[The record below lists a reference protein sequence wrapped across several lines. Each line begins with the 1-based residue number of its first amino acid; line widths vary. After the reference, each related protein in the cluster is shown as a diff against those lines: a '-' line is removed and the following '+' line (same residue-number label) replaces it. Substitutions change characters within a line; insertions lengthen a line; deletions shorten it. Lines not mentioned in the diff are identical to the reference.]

1 MNKIKYVGPFYQV
14 RAEGIL
20 FTRHLSVEVPSA
32 TSIRLLSAVS
42 NGVNVFE
49 EVDVTQPA
57 KP

>member
-1 MNKIKYVGPFYQV
+1 MTKIKYVGPFYQV

-32 TSIRLLSAVS
+32 ISLRLLSAVS

-49 EVDVTQPA
+49 EVNATQND
-57 KP
+57 

>member
-1 MNKIKYVGPFYQV
+1 MTKIKYVGPFYQV

-32 TSIRLLSAVS
+32 TSLRLLSAVS

-49 EVDVTQPA
+49 EVNATQND
-57 KP
+57 